1 MSAYVIAN
9 VDIHDQTGYANYSA
23 QTPDSIARY
32 GGRFV
37 ARGGEA
43 QKLEGGWEPKR
54 VVIIEF
60 ESLEQARRWYQSD
73 DYQRLASLRQQAA
86 ATDMLVVEGADL

>member
-1 MSAYVIAN
+1 MPAYVIAN
-9 VDIHDQTGYANYSA
+9 VDIYDQTGYADYSA

-37 ARGGEA
+37 ARGGTAE
-43 QKLEGGWEPKR
+43 KLEGSWEPKR

-60 ESLEQARRWYQSD
+60 ESLDQAQRWYHSD
-73 DYQRLASLRQQAA
+73 DYQRLAGIRQKAA
-86 ATDMLVVEGADL
+86 DTDMVVVEGAL